1 MHSDDRGLTWSS
13 PRDITSTAK
22 LEAWTWYATG
32 PGAGIQLRSGRLLAA
47 ANHVATTP
55 DGFMQSL
62 RSDSLQTA
70 ANHVVT
76 TPDEFMQVFFC
87 YNGGIDWELGG
98 SAGGWTNEAT
108 LAQLPNADVVV
119 MNMRQIAGAGRRLV
133 AISNDGGVNWS
144 NTDYD
149 AGLIEPGCQGHL
161 IALPAKVREGTLNS
175 GGLFFSNP
183 NSAQARI
190 HVTVK
195 FRSSSEGG
203 AISKI
208 VEYSRSNHANPTIAS
223 GGEGARTLQ
232 LDEAGGGLGGGG
244 SGDGGLGGGGLGG
257 GDEVDSPDGSGEGAK
272 NRRLDEATLSDG
284 AAVADAQWRGH
295 GGFSLAYSAL
305 ALLGDEAVGVLY
317 ENGRGHPYE
326 RISLKTL
333 PLSLFELLGS

>member
-55 DGFMQSL
+55 DGFMQYASHSL
-62 RSDSLQTA
+62 FSD
-70 ANHVVT
+70 
-76 TPDEFMQVFFC
+76 
-87 YNGGIDWELGG
+87 NGGIDWELGG

-295 GGFSLAYSAL
+295 GGFSLAVRVADGPSAYSAL